1 MAATE
6 NHTTAREGHV
16 VAKRFYNRT
25 VSEKFLYTSFLL
37 LAGLGY
43 LMASA
48 YLYVT
53 HEMNDGKPGLS
64 VEDVA
69 DSYYGNR
76 SGTRLEAA
84 IRGPMSGFISD
95 EDREL
100 MVAWLKDGGE
110 EDHYQ
115 KEILPILQKTCL
127 NCHTKSV
134 NPNIPDYNSYQGLH
148 EVSKVDTGMSMASLL
163 KLSHIHLFG
172 ISILL
177 FVLGFI
183 FIQSEVNVYFKRFL
197 VVSPMLAVFVDV
209 ASWFLTKW
217 DSHYAM
223 VVIVAGAVLGF
234 SMAAQILISL
244 YQIWFLRAPAI
255 PAPPLK

>member
-1 MAATE
+1 MSIHRYYTL
-6 NHTTAREGHV
+6 TL
-16 VAKRFYNRT
+16 
-25 VSEKFLYTSFLL
+25 SEKLLYTSFLL
-37 LAGLGY
+37 LIGLGY
-43 LMASA
+43 LMATA

-64 VEDVA
+64 VQDVA

-95 EDREL
+95 EDRGL
-100 MVAWLKDGGE
+100 MVAWLKDGGKE
-110 EDHYQ
+110 NGYTT
-115 KEILPILQKTCL
+115 EILPILQKSCL
-127 NCHTKSV
+127 ACHTKSV
-134 NPNIPDYNSYQGLH
+134 NPNIPDYNTFKGLH
-148 EVSKVDTGMSMASLL
+148 EVSQVDTGMSIASLL

-183 FIQSEVNVYFKRFL
+183 FIQSEVNVHFKRFL

-209 ASWFLTKW
+209 GSWFLTKW

-223 VVIVAGAVLGF
+223 VVIIAGAVLGF

-244 YQIWFLRAPAI
+244 YQIWFLKAPST
-255 PAPPLK
+255 PAAPLK